1 MAAAAKTDTR
11 GMGRY
16 HEMVGGN
23 ACWVVGC
30 NRYEVVVHG
39 DWDNYAFYLHN

>member
-1 MAAAAKTDTR
+1 
-11 GMGRY
+11 
-16 HEMVGGN
+16 
-23 ACWVVGC
+23 VVGC